1 MAGISNINTSI
12 LSDHIKYLQ
21 ANRFAQITQLK
32 SIFDAQSSFLA
43 DFSKLIPK
51 QTNSDLL
58 FGDIS
63 KKWADSLFSFKADF
77 AALKLDLTYQRKE
90 YQERRQMVIQ
100 LDNVKVENG
109 LEVYQGFEKEGI
121 KYEMELPIMNMLK
134 NEKSLKLKSM
144 N

>member
-1 MAGISNINTSI
+1 MFN
-12 LSDHIKYLQ
+12 
-21 ANRFAQITQLK
+21 
-32 SIFDAQSSFLA
+32 
-43 DFSKLIPK
+43 
-51 QTNSDLL
+51 
-58 FGDIS
+58 
-63 KKWADSLFSFKADF
+63 FKADF

-90 YQERRQMVIQ
+90 YQERRQMVSQ